1 MSIDA
6 NFMIGFGYGFKL
18 GAITGLAVG
27 ACCIV
32 IIIYKSKRQSKD
44 GGK

>member
-6 NFMIGFGYGFKL
+6 NFMIGFEYGFKL
-18 GAITGLAVG
+18 GVITGLAVG

-32 IIIYKSKRQSKD
+32 IIIYKSKKQCRD